1 MNRRKFIK
9 QNSQVA
15 LLAPFVPHFFS
26 TNSDPLVGNHR
37 NPSEKPAWLIRLI
50 NQNDVNL
57 KSTLQRF
64 ISNRNDRHY
73 GGVLDGFGMATA
85 HSATSLIKS
94 GLNSLVSEESSFY
107 RDQQLLR
114 VLVACCEFL
123 KSVQH
128 EDGTIDLVSTNF
140 HSTPDTAFI
149 VKWLAPGYR
158 LLAESSVENKSSLLT
173 PLRRFLDKAGECL
186 KSGGIHTPNHRWVVC
201 SALAELY
208 KIEPDPGYLQ
218 RAEEWLA
225 EKIDMDPDGQ
235 YNERSSY
242 IYSSLSNRVLISTAR
257 GFNKPELLDYVRKNL
272 EMTFYYLHPNGEIVT
287 EASGRQDNS
296 IIGTLENY
304 YYPYRFLAIKDNNP
318 QFAAACRLIEETA
331 FEKITGF
338 LHYFLED
345 PSLWAPLPTPTPL
358 PVDYAKVF
366 SHSGLTRIRRGDY
379 DGSILLNS
387 PSFFT
392 FHKKKTVIQGVRFAS
407 AFFGKG
413 QFSSPILEQKDG
425 KYILSSSLE
434 GPYYQPLPVQHLPDD
449 GDWEK
454 MPRALRPQSEV
465 QKYTA
470 TVSIGEVAGGFELE
484 INIQGTNHV
493 PLALELIFRPGGSF
507 TGVEEHPQMKE
518 VYYLKEGVGMYT
530 VEGESVNFG
539 PGIHQHQWVEIRGA
553 LPRMNAPTVFL
564 TGFTPFQKKIRI
576 T

>member
-9 QNSQVA
+9 KNSQVA
-15 LLAPFVPHFFS
+15 LLAPFVPNLFLDNKIS
-26 TNSDPLVGNHR
+26 LKDINQ
-37 NPSEKPAWLIRLI
+37 SEKPDWLIKVI
-50 NQNDVNL
+50 KQNDINL
-57 KSTLQRF
+57 SNILQRF
-64 ISNRNDRHY
+64 VGNRNSSKY
-73 GGVLDGFGMATA
+73 GGVLDAYGMATA
-85 HSATSLIKS
+85 HSATSLIKT
-94 GLNSLVSEESSFY
+94 GLNALVSEESEFY
-107 RDQQLLR
+107 GDKE
-114 VLVACCEFL
+114 LVSSLAACCEFL
-123 KSVQH
+123 LSVQH
-128 EDGTIDLVSTNF
+128 EDGTVDLVSTNF
-140 HSTPDTAFI
+140 HSTPDIGFI

-158 LLAESSVENKSSLLT
+158 LLAESTVPNKAAILT
-173 PLRRFLDKAGECL
+173 PLRQFLDRAGECL
-186 KSGGIHTPNHRWVVC
+186 KIGGIHTPNHRWVVC
-201 SALAELY
+201 SALAELH
-208 KIEPDPGYLQ
+208 KINPDPGYLR

-257 GFNKPELLDYVRKNL
+257 GFDKPELLDYVRKNL
-272 EMTFYYLHPNGEIVT
+272 EMTFFYLHPNGEIVT

-304 YYPYRFLAIKDNNP
+304 YYPYRYLAIKDNNS

-331 FEKITGF
+331 FAKITGF

-345 PSLWAPLPTPTPL
+345 PSLWQTLPGSSPL

-379 DGSILLNS
+379 DGSILLNTA
-387 PSFFT
+387 SFFT
-392 FHKKKTVIQGVRFAS
+392 FHKKKAVIQGIRFAS

-413 QFSSPILEQKDG
+413 QFSSATMEQRDG

-434 GPYYQPLPVQHLPDD
+434 GPYYQPLPVEHLPDD

-454 MPRALRPQSEV
+454 MPRTLRPQSEV

-470 TVSIGEVAGGFELE
+470 TVSIAEIAGGFELE
-484 INIQGTNHV
+484 IDIKGTDHV

-507 TGVEEHPQMKE
+507 SGVEDHPDMKE
-518 VYYLKEGVGMYT
+518 VYYLKEGSGSYT
-530 VEGESVNFG
+530 VDGESIHFG
-539 PGIHQHQWVEIRGA
+539 PGIHTHKWVEIRGS
-553 LPRMNAPTVFL
+553 LPRVNAPTVFL
-564 TGFTPFQKKIRI
+564 TGVTPFHHKLRI

>member
-9 QNSQVA
+9 KNSRVA
-15 LLAPFVPHFFS
+15 LLAPFAPNFFLD
-26 TNSDPLVGNHR
+26 NSISLEDVNR
-37 NPSEKPAWLIRLI
+37 FEKPDWLIRVI
-50 NQNDVNL
+50 KQNDTNL
-57 KSTLQRF
+57 SSILQRF
-64 ISNRNDRHY
+64 ISDKAFSNY
-73 GGVLDGFGMATA
+73 GGVLDGYGMATS
-85 HSATSLIKS
+85 HSATSLIKT
-94 GLNSLVSEESSFY
+94 GLNSLVSEESKFY
-107 RDQQLLR
+107 GDQQLVSSLI
-114 VLVACCEFL
+114 ACCEFL

-158 LLAESSVENKSSLLT
+158 LLLGSSVSNKTSLLT
-173 PLRRFLDKAGECL
+173 PLRQFLDKAGECL
-186 KSGGIHTPNHRWVVC
+186 KIGGIHTPNHRWVVC

-208 KIEPDPGYLQ
+208 KINADPGYLQ
-218 RAEEWLA
+218 RAEEWLT
-225 EKIDMDPDGQ
+225 EKIDMDTDGQ

-257 GFNKPELLDYVRKNL
+257 GFDKPELLDYVRKNL

-304 YYPYRFLAIKDNNP
+304 YYPYRYLAIKDKNP

-331 FEKITGF
+331 FAKITGF

-345 PSLWAPLPTPTPL
+345 PSLWQTLPASSAL

-366 SHSGLTRIRRGDY
+366 SHSGLTRIRRGEY
-379 DGSILLNS
+379 DGSILLNTA
-387 PSFFT
+387 SFFT
-392 FHKKKTVIQGVRFAS
+392 FHKKKTVIQGIRFAS

-413 QFSSPILEQKDG
+413 QFSSATMEQRDG

-434 GPYYQPLPVQHLPDD
+434 GPYYQPLPVEHLPED

-454 MPRALRPQSEV
+454 MPRTLRPQSEV

-470 TVSIGEVAGGFELE
+470 TVSIEEVAGGFELE
-484 INIQGTNHV
+484 VDIEGTDHV
-493 PLALELIFRPGGSF
+493 PMALELIFRPGGNFS
-507 TGVEEHPQMKE
+507 GVEDHPEMKD
-518 VYYLKEGVGMYT
+518 VYYLKDGSGTYSVD
-530 VEGESVNFG
+530 GESIHFG
-539 PGIHQHQWVEIRGA
+539 TGIHQHQWVEIRGA

-564 TGFTPFQKKIRI
+564 TGFTPFHHKIRI

>member
-9 QNSQVA
+9 KNSRVA
-15 LLAPFVPHFFS
+15 LLAPFAPNFFLD
-26 TNSDPLVGNHR
+26 NSISLEDVNR
-37 NPSEKPAWLIRLI
+37 SEKPDWLIRVI
-50 NQNDVNL
+50 KQNDTNL
-57 KSTLQRF
+57 SSILQRF
-64 ISNRNDRHY
+64 ISDKASSNY
-73 GGVLDGFGMATA
+73 GGVLDGYGMATS
-85 HSATSLIKS
+85 HSATSLIKT
-94 GLNSLVSEESSFY
+94 GLNSLVSEESKFY
-107 RDQQLLR
+107 GDQQLVSSLI
-114 VLVACCEFL
+114 ACCEFL

-158 LLAESSVENKSSLLT
+158 LLLGSSVSNKTSLLT
-173 PLRRFLDKAGECL
+173 PLRQFLDKAGECL
-186 KSGGIHTPNHRWVVC
+186 KIGGIHTPNHRWVVC

-208 KIEPDPGYLQ
+208 KIDPDPGYLQ
-218 RAEEWLA
+218 RAEEWLT
-225 EKIDMDPDGQ
+225 EKIDMDTDGQ

-257 GFNKPELLDYVRKNL
+257 GFDKPELLDYVRKNL

-304 YYPYRFLAIKDNNP
+304 YYPYRYLAIKDKNP

-331 FEKITGF
+331 FAKITGF

-345 PSLWAPLPTPTPL
+345 PSLWQTLPASSAL

-379 DGSILLNS
+379 DGSILLNTA
-387 PSFFT
+387 SFFT
-392 FHKKKTVIQGVRFAS
+392 FHKKKAVIQGIRFAS

-413 QFSSPILEQKDG
+413 QFSSATMEQRDG

-434 GPYYQPLPVQHLPDD
+434 GPYYQPLPVEHLPED

-454 MPRALRPQSEV
+454 MPRTLRPQSEV

-470 TVSIGEVAGGFELE
+470 TVSIEEVAGGFELE
-484 INIQGTNHV
+484 VDIEGTDHV
-493 PLALELIFRPGGSF
+493 PMALELIFRPGGNFS
-507 TGVEEHPQMKE
+507 GVEDHPEMKD
-518 VYYLKEGVGMYT
+518 VYYLKDGSGTYSVD
-530 VEGESVNFG
+530 GESIHFG
-539 PGIHQHQWVEIRGA
+539 TGIHQHQWVEIRGA
-553 LPRMNAPTVFL
+553 LPRMNAPTIFL
-564 TGFTPFQKKIRI
+564 TGFTPFHHKIRI

>member
-9 QNSQVA
+9 NNSQVA
-15 LLAPFVPHFFS
+15 LFAPFVPNIFLDGS
-26 TNSDPLVGNHR
+26 IYPVEANRSK
-37 NPSEKPAWLIRLI
+37 KPDWLIRVI
-50 NQNDVNL
+50 KQNDINL
-57 KSTLQRF
+57 GNILQRF
-64 ISNRNDRHY
+64 ISDKASSNY
-73 GGVLDGFGMATA
+73 GGVMDAFEMATA
-85 HSATSLIKS
+85 HSATSLIKT
-94 GLNSLVSEESSFY
+94 GLNSLVSEESVFY
-107 RDQQLLR
+107 GDQQLLTS
-114 VLVACCEFL
+114 LVACCEFL

-128 EDGTIDLVSTNF
+128 DDGTIDLVSTNF

-158 LLAESSVENKSSLLT
+158 LLEDSNVPNKMSLLT
-173 PLRRFLDKAGECL
+173 PLRQFLDRAGVCL
-186 KSGGIHTPNHRWVVC
+186 KIGGIHTPNHRWVVC

-208 KIEPDPGYLQ
+208 KIDSDPRYLQ

-225 EKIDMDPDGQ
+225 EKIDMDSDGQ

-257 GFNKPELLDYVRKNL
+257 GFDKPELLDYVRKNL

-296 IIGTLENY
+296 IVGTLENY
-304 YYPYRFLAIKDNNP
+304 YYPYRYLAIKDKNS

-331 FEKITGF
+331 FAKITGF

-345 PSLWAPLPTPTPL
+345 PGLWQTLPVSSPL

-379 DGSILLNS
+379 DGSILLNTA
-387 PSFFT
+387 SFFT
-392 FHKKKTVIQGVRFAS
+392 FHKKKVVLQGVRFAS

-413 QFSSPILEQKDG
+413 QFSSATMEQKDG
-425 KYILSSSLE
+425 KYILSASLE
-434 GPYYQPLPVQHLPDD
+434 GPYFQPLPVEYLPDD

-454 MPRALRPQSEV
+454 MPKTRRPQSEV

-470 TVSIGEVAGGFELE
+470 MVRIGEIEGGFELD
-484 INIQGTNHV
+484 IDIQGTDHV
-493 PLALELIFRPGGSF
+493 PLAVELIFREGGSF
-507 TGVEEHPQMKE
+507 SGVEGHPEMKD
-518 VYYLKEGVGMYT
+518 VQYLKERSGTYT
-530 VEGESVNFG
+530 VDGESIHFG

-553 LPRMNAPTVFL
+553 LPRVNAPTVFL
-564 TGFTPFQKKIRI
+564 TGFTPFHHTIRI